1 MKMSRH
7 IVDSSLLHVEG
18 ELEGALLVAEGG
30 VWPGGGAGG
39 RQRPGQVPGAP
50 HHALHTLAQ
59 QGARVGTGRAVRTL
73 KHTTSM
79 QKFANK
85 KNKKVLI

>member
-1 MKMSRH
+1 MSRH
-7 IVDSSLLHVEG
+7 IVDSSLLHAEG

-39 RQRPGQVPGAP
+39 RQRPGQVPSAP

-59 QGARVGTGRAVRTL
+59 QGARVSTGRAVRTL
-73 KHTTSM
+73 KHTTSLYIY
-79 QKFANK
+79 A
-85 KNKKVLI
+85 KN